1 MKDILR
7 LLGYNMQKLEE
18 QTFPEMILEE
28 GDDDI
33 MRISIKNKIT
43 NCSRKKYPN
52 NKPAPNI
59 QEQNE
64 SLTNYY
70 FR

>member
-18 QTFPEMILEE
+18 QTFPEMILEK

-43 NCSRKKYPN
+43 NCIRKKYPN

>member
-1 MKDILR
+1 
-7 LLGYNMQKLEE
+7 
-18 QTFPEMILEE
+18 MILEK

-43 NCSRKKYPN
+43 NCGRKKYPN